1 MEGTS
6 GGWLPPHPFA
16 AAVARITALVPGA
29 TMLLRLCL
37 CVLIL
42 HLQNIPSLQFSNL
55 DRSGCLQEEGFFSH
69 GSWGILGPWGG
80 VGIGPKC
87 SSENMEERECRPGEN
102 ARPSTPPASPVP
114 ALPGGVR

>member
-55 DRSGCLQEEGFFSH
+55 DRSGCLREKGFFPMDLGDARALGGSSH
-69 GSWGILGPWGG
+69 WP
-80 VGIGPKC
+80 
-87 SSENMEERECRPGEN
+87 
-102 ARPSTPPASPVP
+102 
-114 ALPGGVR
+114 